1 MSAFWAI
8 GAALAAGALFLVL
21 RPLWRQGAGARVSR
35 REANIAIYR
44 DQRRELDADLA
55 AGKLAPADHERSCAE
70 LEARLLEDVDAA
82 PEAPPAP
89 SAGRPFAVALGVAVP
104 ACALALYL
112 MVGNPGGVVPG
123 PAQGKVTQEQIE
135 AMVAGLAARL
145 RENPQ
150 DTEGWKMLGRSYAV
164 LGRFPDAVAAY
175 AKAAERAP
183 RDAPLLADFADVL
196 AMSRGG
202 SLEGEPEKLIQRAL
216 EIEPTNLKALALA
229 GTAAYDRKDFE
240 VAAGYWQRMLPLVA
254 ADSEDARVIR
264 SNVDEAR
271 KLAGIGAEPAGATG
285 APAAPAPAAAAAPGV
300 RGRVR
305 VADGLKGK
313 FGPDDTLF
321 IYARAAGGPPMPLAV
336 LRRRAR
342 ELPLEFA
349 LDDSMAMAPGMALS
363 AHPRVVITARI
374 SRTGNAI
381 PQPGDLTGASPQ
393 VANDA
398 QGVNVVVDTIVK

>member
-1 MSAFWAI
+1 MIAFWVF
-8 GAALAAGALFLVL
+8 GAVLAAGALFLVL
-21 RPLWRQGAGARVSR
+21 RPMLRQRSGAGVSR
-35 REANIAIYR
+35 RASNIAIYR
-44 DQRRELDADLA
+44 DQQRELDADLA
-55 AGKLAPADHERSCAE
+55 AGKLAPADHERSRAE
-70 LEARLLEDVDAA
+70 LESRLLEDVDAA
-82 PEAPPAP
+82 AEAPPPRAV
-89 SAGRPFAVALGVAVP
+89 GRPFAVALGVAIP

-112 MVGNPGGVVPG
+112 LVGTPGAIVPG
-123 PAQGKVTQEQIE
+123 PAQAKVTPEQIE

-145 RENPQ
+145 RENPE

-164 LGRFPDAVAAY
+164 LGRFADAVSAY
-175 AKAAERAP
+175 AKAAQRAP
-183 RDAPLLADFADVL
+183 RDAPMLADFADVL

-202 SLEGEPEKLIQRAL
+202 SLEGEPEQLIRRAL

-229 GTAAYDRKDFE
+229 GTAAYDRKDFKG
-240 VAAGYWQRMLPLVA
+240 AAGYWQRMLPLVP

-264 SNVDEAR
+264 SNVDEAS
-271 KLAGIGAEPAGATG
+271 KLAGI
-285 APAAPAPAAAAAPGV
+285 AAPPVAATPAAAVTAGPGL

-305 VADGLKGK
+305 VADGLNGK

-321 IYARAAGGPPMPLAV
+321 VYARAAGGPPMPLAV

-349 LDDSMAMAPGMALS
+349 LDDSMAMAPGMSLS

-393 VANDA
+393 IANDA